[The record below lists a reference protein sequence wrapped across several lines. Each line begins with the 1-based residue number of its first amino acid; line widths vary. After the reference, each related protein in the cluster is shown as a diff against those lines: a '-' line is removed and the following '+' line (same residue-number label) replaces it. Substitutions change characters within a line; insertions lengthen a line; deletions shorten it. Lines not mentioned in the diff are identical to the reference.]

1 MPNDEK
7 LREYL
12 KRATTDLRHA
22 NRRLREAEDRD
33 HEPIAIV
40 GTSCRYPGGADS
52 PDALWRLVADGAD
65 AISAL
70 PGNRGWDLA
79 GLYDPDPDRPGKYY
93 VREGGFLHDVDE
105 FDAAFFGISPR
116 EAVAM
121 DPQQRLLLEAA
132 WEVFERAGIVPAT
145 LRGSSTGVYVGVNPG
160 DYVSRLHS
168 TPEELEGYLLTGN
181 AGSVASGRLS
191 YTFGLEGPAVTVDTA
206 CSSSLVALHLAVR
219 ALRRGECAMA
229 LAGGVTVLSSPS
241 LFVEFSRQRG
251 LSADGRCRAFAA
263 AADGTGF
270 TEGVGVLLLE
280 RLSEAQR
287 RGHRVLAVVRGTAV
301 NQDGASN
308 GLTAPNGPSQEQ
320 VIRQALADARLSPAD
335 VHAVEGHG
343 TGTTLGDP
351 IEAQALLATYGQN
364 REQPLWLGS
373 IKSNIGH
380 TGLAAGVAGVIK
392 MVEAIRHETLPKT
405 LHVDEPSPHV
415 DWTSGAVSLLTE
427 ARPWTAPDGQPRRA
441 AVSSFGVSG
450 TNAHIIL
457 EQAPETAEAAEPERP
472 EPPAGVVPWVL
483 SAKTADALAAQAGR
497 LPAAVPADAGVRDV
511 GWSLA
516 ATRAR
521 FDHRAVV
528 LGRDA
533 AELRD
538 GVSALATGMPAPQV
552 VQGSVVP
559 GKTVFVFPGQGSQ
572 WAGMAVEL
580 LDASPVF
587 AGQIQACAD
596 ALAPYTD
603 WSLTDVLRGVD
614 GAPGFDRVDVV
625 QPALWAMMISLA
637 TLWRSLGV
645 TPDAVVGHSQGEI
658 AAAYIAGALS
668 LEDSAK
674 VVALRSQAI
683 RAMGGHGGMASIAA
697 PADTLQLPD
706 GVEIAAVNG
715 PNATVISGD
724 RDALQQLVDAHE
736 AEGIRARMVPVDYAS
751 HSAHIDSLHDELLD
765 ILDGITPKTSE
776 VAFYSTVTGAP
787 IDTVELD
794 AGYWFRNLRQTVLFE
809 QTTRTLVEDGHA
821 LFIETSA
828 HPVLTMSVQDTAGT
842 VAAMGSLRR
851 DDGSWLRLLTS
862 VAEAHVHGAAVDWP
876 ALLAG
881 GRPVD
886 LPTYPFQR
894 QRYWMAAPDGSGSP
908 AGFGQVT
915 TGHPLLPAA
924 VDVAGAEGVVLTG
937 RLSLGTH
944 PWLADHAVGGTV
956 LLPGTGFVEL
966 AMTAGDRVACG
977 RIAELTIESPLTWAA
992 DEVVAVQVTVGAA
1005 SADGHR
1011 PVAVH
1016 ARPEGTEGEWV
1027 RHAGG
1032 FVTADAPAP
1041 DVPAG
1046 WPPPGA
1052 ERADVDGFYEYVAD
1066 LGYTYGPAF
1075 QGLTAAWRHGEDV
1088 YAEVR
1093 LPGDVDVTGFGLHP
1107 ALLDAAQH
1115 ALGLRGGDQG
1125 IFLPFSFGG
1134 VSLHATGATALRVR
1148 LAPAGDDTVS
1158 LTAVDEAGAPVISV
1172 DTLLLRP
1179 LAPGGL
1185 GGPQRDSLY
1194 RLDWPAIEPDP
1205 APALERPAA
1214 LGTTPAG
1221 LALPAYPDLA
1231 AIADAAPGTVF
1242 AACPQPAAADV
1253 PGRVHAAT
1261 AALLELLRSWLAEDR
1276 LADARLVVVTRGA
1289 VAVPP
1294 ELGPAD
1300 LAGAAAWGLVRS
1312 AQTENPGRF
1321 VLLDLDEHPVSE
1333 AVLAAA
1339 LAAGEPQLAIR
1350 RDAVHVPRLNRAAT
1364 GAAPVPPR
1372 FDPDGT
1378 VLITGTGKLGG
1389 FLARHLVA
1397 EHGVRHLLLA
1407 ARRGIDS
1414 PGAAGL
1420 RTELSTED
1428 VQVTVEAC
1436 DVTDRAALAALLAAV
1451 PAEHPLTAVV
1461 HTAGVLD
1468 DGVLGSLTP
1477 EALAKVLR
1485 PKVDAAWHLHEL
1497 TRDTDLAAF
1506 VLFSSVAGTL
1516 GSPGQ
1521 GNYAAANAFLDAL
1534 AQHRGALGRPATSLP
1549 WGFWADASGM
1559 TGHLDATDLARV
1571 GRSGIVPLAAEQ
1583 GVALFDAALGLGD
1596 AVVLPVRL
1604 DLARLRELAAFA
1616 DVPPVLRGLV
1626 RGPGRRTATGA
1637 RTGTPLA
1644 DRLTGLDADQQRETV
1659 LELVRELVATVLGHG
1674 GAGSVDP
1681 RQPFRELGFDSLT
1694 AVEFRNR
1701 LNALSGLRLPATTVF
1716 DHPTPA
1722 AVADHLLAELAPEAA
1737 DPARV
1742 ALTELDRLEAAFARL
1757 PAGSG
1762 TRLTVATRLRKL
1774 LAGGEQPGAGL
1785 ASRIQSSSTSEMF
1798 DFIDQVLGR
1807 DPVAGGRD

>member
-1 MPNDEK
+1 MPNDDK

-22 NRRLREAEDRD
+22 NRRLREAEERD
-33 HEPIAIV
+33 HEPIAVV
-40 GTSCRYPGGADS
+40 GTACRYPGGADS

-79 GLYDPDPDRPGKYY
+79 GLYDPDPDRPGRYY
-93 VREGGFLHDVDE
+93 VREGGFLHDADE

-121 DPQQRLLLEAA
+121 DPQQRLLLETA

-160 DYVSRLHS
+160 DYASRLHA
-168 TPEELEGYLLTGN
+168 TPEELEGYLLTGT
-181 AGSVASGRLS
+181 AGSVASGRLA

-206 CSSSLVALHLAVR
+206 CSSSLVALHLAVQ

-280 RLSEAQR
+280 RLSEARR

-335 VHAVEGHG
+335 VHTVEGHG

-364 REQPLWLGS
+364 REEPLWLGS

-392 MVEAIRHETLPKT
+392 VIEAMRHATLPKT
-405 LHVDEPSPHV
+405 LHVDEPSTHV
-415 DWTSGAVSLLTE
+415 DWSTGSVSLLTE
-427 ARPWTAPDGQPRRA
+427 ARAWTVPDGQPRRA
-441 AVSSFGVSG
+441 GVSSFGVSG
-450 TNAHIIL
+450 TNAHVIL
-457 EQAPETAEAAEPERP
+457 EQPPAAPEP
-472 EPPAGVVPWVL
+472 EPSPPVAVVAWAL
-483 SAKTADALAAQAGR
+483 SAKTAEALPAQARR
-497 LPAAVPADAGVRDV
+497 LLDAVPADADARDT
-511 GWSLA
+511 GWSLV

-521 FDHRAVV
+521 FEQRAVV

-533 AELRD
+533 DELRD
-538 GVSALATGMPAPQV
+538 GLSALATGMPAPQL
-552 VQGSVVP
+552 VQGSVIP

-572 WAGMAVEL
+572 WAGMAAGL
-580 LDASPVF
+580 MDASPVF
-587 AGQIQACAD
+587 ADQIQACAD
-596 ALAPYTD
+596 ALTPYTD
-603 WSLTDVLRGVD
+603 WSLTEVLRGTE

-625 QPALWAMMISLA
+625 QPALWAVMISLA
-637 TLWRSLGV
+637 TLWQSLGV
-645 TPDAVVGHSQGEI
+645 TPEAVVGHSQGEI
-658 AAAYIAGALS
+658 AAAYIAGALT

-674 VVALRSQAI
+674 VVALRSKAI
-683 RAMGGHGGMASIAA
+683 RAMGGNGGMASIAA
-697 PADTLQLPD
+697 PAESLELPD
-706 GVEIAAVNG
+706 GVEIAAING
-715 PNATVISGD
+715 PTATVISGD
-724 RDALQQLVDAHE
+724 RDALQKLVDTSE
-736 AEGIRARMVPVDYAS
+736 TKGTRARMVPVDYAS

-765 ILDGITPKTSE
+765 ILTGIEPRTSE
-776 VAFYSTVTGAP
+776 IAFYSTVEGVP
-787 IDTVELD
+787 IDTAALD
-794 AGYWFRNLRQTVLFE
+794 AGYWFRNLRQTVLFG
-809 QTTRTLVEDGHA
+809 QTAERLAEDGHA

-828 HPVLTMSVQDTAGT
+828 HPVLTMSIEQGTAIGT
-842 VAAMGSLRR
+842 LRR
-851 DDGSWLRLLTS
+851 DDGSWQRLLTS
-862 VAEAHVHGAAVDWP
+862 AAEAYVHGAPVRWEDV
-876 ALLAG
+876 LDG
-881 GRPVD
+881 GRHVD

-894 QRYWMAAPDGSGSP
+894 QRYWMPAPDGTGGP
-908 AGFGQVT
+908 AGFGQVP

-924 VDVAGAEGVVLTG
+924 VDVAGDGGDGGDGGVVLTG

-944 PWLADHAVGGTV
+944 PWLADHAVEGTV
-956 LLPGTGFVEL
+956 LLPGTGFAEL
-966 AMTAGDRVACG
+966 AMTAGDRAGCG
-977 RIAELTIESPLTWAA
+977 RIAELTIETPLTWAA

-1005 SADGHR
+1005 GADGHR

-1016 ARPEGTEGEWV
+1016 ARPDGTETGWT

-1032 FVTADAPAP
+1032 FVTADTPAP
-1041 DVPAG
+1041 DAPAS

-1052 ERADVDGFYEYVAD
+1052 ERVDVGRFYGRVAD
-1066 LGYTYGPAF
+1066 LGYSYGPAF
-1075 QGLTAAWRHGEDV
+1075 QGLTAAWRHGEEI

-1093 LPGDVDVTGFGLHP
+1093 LPDGTDVAGFGIHP

-1115 ALGLRGGDQG
+1115 ALGLRGTAEQV
-1125 IFLPFSFGG
+1125 FLPFSFGG
-1134 VSLHATGATALRVR
+1134 VGLHATGATALTVR
-1148 LAPAGDDTVS
+1148 LAPAGEDTVS
-1158 LTAVDEAGAPVISV
+1158 LSAVDETGTPVITV
-1172 DTLLLRP
+1172 ETLLLRALVP
-1179 LAPGGL
+1179 GRLA
-1185 GGPQRDSLY
+1185 GPRRDSLH
-1194 RLDWPAIEPDP
+1194 RLDWPVIQPEPGT
-1205 APALERPAA
+1205 APRRWAA
-1214 LGTTPAG
+1214 LGTAPAG
-1221 LALPAYPDLA
+1221 LDVPELPDLA
-1231 AIADAAPGTVF
+1231 AVADAAPETVF
-1242 AACPQPAAADV
+1242 AACPRPDGADV
-1253 PGRVHAAT
+1253 PERVHRTT
-1261 AALLELLRSWLAEDR
+1261 AALLELLWSWLAEER

-1289 VAVPP
+1289 VAVAP
-1294 ELGPAD
+1294 ETGPAD

-1312 AQTENPGRF
+1312 AQTEHPGRF
-1321 VLLDLDEHPVSE
+1321 ALLDLDEHPVSGPG
-1333 AVLAAA
+1333 LAAA
-1339 LAAGEPQLAIR
+1339 LAGEPQLALR
-1350 RDAVHVPRLNRAAT
+1350 RDAVHVPRLNRAPAAT
-1364 GAAPVPPR
+1364 APVPPR

-1378 VLITGTGKLGG
+1378 VLLTGTGKLGG

-1420 RTELSTED
+1420 RAELSD
-1428 VQVTVEAC
+1428 VDVRVVAC
-1436 DVTDRAALAALLAAV
+1436 DVADRPALAALLASV

-1468 DGVLGSLTP
+1468 DGVLTSLTP

-1497 TRDTDLAAF
+1497 TRDAGLAAF
-1506 VLFSSVAGTL
+1506 VLYSSVAGVL

-1521 GNYAAANAFLDAL
+1521 GNYAAANTFLDAL
-1534 AQHRGALGRPATSLP
+1534 AQHRAGLGLPATSLP

-1559 TGHLDATDLARV
+1559 TGHLDDGDLARV
-1571 GRSGIVPLAAEQ
+1571 GRSGIAALTAEQ

-1596 AVVLPVRL
+1596 PVVLPVRF
-1604 DLARLRELAAFA
+1604 DLARLRELATFA
-1616 DVPPVLRGLV
+1616 DVPPVLRALV
-1626 RGPGRRTATGA
+1626 RTPGRRTAATGA
-1637 RTGTPLA
+1637 PGGPPLA
-1644 DRLTGLDADQQRETV
+1644 DRLRGLDPDQQRETV

-1674 GAGSVDP
+1674 GAGSVEP
-1681 RQPFRELGFDSLT
+1681 RQPFKDLGFDSLT

-1701 LNALSGLRLPATTVF
+1701 LNAASGLRLPATTVF

-1742 ALTELDRLEAAFARL
+1742 ALTELDRLETAFARL

-1762 TRLTVATRLRKL
+1762 ARLTVATRLRKL
-1774 LAGGEQPGAGL
+1774 LDGGAGDEPGAEL
-1785 ASRIQSSSTSEMF
+1785 ASRIRSSSPSEMF

-1807 DPVAGGRD
+1807 DPAASRD